1 MRTFS
6 TRIILFMLIA
16 FNGLFAAVSPDFP
29 IAGWAVSGNTT
40 GGAGYGEVTVD
51 NTSDLKSYA
60 KAGNKV
66 IYVKPG
72 TYAGQ
77 IDVGSNVTLYGYP
90 GAIITQPHGQSAIKV
105 SGVSNVIIRNF
116 IVKGIGAVD
125 IDANDCVQINSG
137 ASKIWID
144 HLDVYDGQDGN
155 LDVVNASDYVTISW
169 TKFSY
174 TSASSDHQ
182 YSNLIGNSDSK
193 TTDEGHLRVTMH
205 HNWWADG
212 VKERMPRVRFGRV
225 HVANNLFD
233 SKTSS
238 TCVRAGYKADLRV
251 ENNVFIGVKKPIDL
265 YEGDYTAVSVSGNY
279 FEGTSGNTSGNKTAF
294 TPSYNMPLTDV
305 SNQTK
310 AYALRDSIRN
320 FAGATL
326 PAPGT
331 VYSSSSVTPSSSS
344 SLPPSSS
351 SVFSSSSSLPE
362 SSSSSTIP
370 ASSSSVDVSAPAV
383 LEKHG
388 SGSSNQTVAAGESI
402 ASFYYTWINAS
413 GVTVEG
419 LPAGV
424 SYVLD
429 EEKKNVYFEGTVESS
444 TPAGDYT
451 FTVTTV
457 GNPITNAVKS
467 GTIKVTSTTS
477 IESSYFKSSGFQ
489 ITPKIIQSE
498 ASITFNLKKQG
509 LVSLSIIDLSGR
521 EVFSKKWN
529 ASTGMNQ
536 MIVNSSSIT
545 AGVYYVQLKTPAS
558 ESIQKI
564 VIR

>member
-1 MRTFS
+1 MRTFDK
-6 TRIILFMLIA
+6 RIVILMLIA

-29 IAGWAVSGNTT
+29 MAGWAVSGNTT
-40 GGAGYGEVTVD
+40 GGAGYGEVTVS
-51 NTSDLKSYA
+51 NVSDLKSYA

-66 IYVKPG
+66 IYVKAG

-90 GAIITQPHGQSAIKV
+90 GAIITQPNGQSAIKI

-125 IDANDCVQINSG
+125 IDANDCVQINSS
-137 ASKIWID
+137 ATKIWID
-144 HLDVYDGQDGN
+144 HLDIYDGQDGN
-155 LDVVNASDYVTISW
+155 LDIVNASDYVTISW

-182 YSNLIGNSDSK
+182 FSNLIGNSDSK
-193 TTDEGHLRVTMH
+193 TTDSGHLRVTLH

-225 HVANNLFD
+225 HVANNLFET
-233 SKTSS
+233 KTSS
-238 TCVRAGYKADLRV
+238 SCVRAGYKADLRV

-279 FEGTSGNTSGNKTAF
+279 FEGTTGNTSGNKTAF
-294 TPSYNMPLTDV
+294 TPSYSMPLTDV
-305 SNQTK
+305 SNKAK
-310 AYALRDSIRN
+310 AYALRDSIKN

-331 VYSSSSVTPSSSS
+331 VYSSSSVIPSSSSFVSSSS

-351 SVFSSSSSLPE
+351 SVISSSSSAIV
-362 SSSSSTIP
+362 SSSSIEVTEAAI
-370 ASSSSVDVSAPAV
+370 

-388 SGSSNQTVAAGESI
+388 SGSSNQTVVAGESI
-402 ASFYYTWINAS
+402 ASFYYTWVNAF

-419 LPAGV
+419 LPLGV

-429 EEKKNVYFEGTVESS
+429 EEKKNVYIEGTVESS

-477 IESSYFKSSGFQ
+477 IESSYFKTSGFQ

-536 MIVNSSSIT
+536 MIVNSSSFT

>member
-155 LDVVNASDYVTISW
+155 LDIVNASDYVTISW

-182 YSNLIGNSDSK
+182 FSNLIGNSDSK
-193 TTDEGHLRVTMH
+193 TTDSGHLRVTLH

-225 HVANNLFD
+225 HVANNLFET
-233 SKTSS
+233 KTSS
-238 TCVRAGYKADLRV
+238 SCVRAGYKADLRV

-279 FEGTSGNTSGNKTAF
+279 FEGTTGNTSGNKTAF
-294 TPSYNMPLTDV
+294 TPSYSMPLTDV
-305 SNQTK
+305 SNKAK
-310 AYALRDSIRN
+310 AYALRDSIKN

-344 SLPPSSS
+344 FVS
-351 SVFSSSSSLPE
+351 
-362 SSSSSTIP
+362 
-370 ASSSSVDVSAPAV
+370 SSSSVDVSAPAV

>member
-1 MRTFS
+1 
-6 TRIILFMLIA
+6 
-16 FNGLFAAVSPDFP
+16 
-29 IAGWAVSGNTT
+29 
-40 GGAGYGEVTVD
+40 
-51 NTSDLKSYA
+51 
-60 KAGNKV
+60 
-66 IYVKPG
+66 
-72 TYAGQ
+72 
-77 IDVGSNVTLYGYP
+77 
-90 GAIITQPHGQSAIKV
+90 
-105 SGVSNVIIRNF
+105 
-116 IVKGIGAVD
+116 
-125 IDANDCVQINSG
+125 
-137 ASKIWID
+137 
-144 HLDVYDGQDGN
+144 
-155 LDVVNASDYVTISW
+155 
-169 TKFSY
+169 
-174 TSASSDHQ
+174 
-182 YSNLIGNSDSK
+182 
-193 TTDEGHLRVTMH
+193 
-205 HNWWADG
+205 
-212 VKERMPRVRFGRV
+212 
-225 HVANNLFD
+225 
-233 SKTSS
+233 
-238 TCVRAGYKADLRV
+238 AGYKADLRV

-279 FEGTSGNTSGNKTAF
+279 FEGTTGNTSGNKTAF

-331 VYSSSSVTPSSSS
+331 VYSSSSVIPSSSS

>member
-1 MRTFS
+1 MRTFNK
-6 TRIILFMLIA
+6 RIVILMLIA

-40 GGAGYGEVTVD
+40 GGAGYGEVTVS
-51 NTSDLKSYA
+51 NVTDLKSYA

-66 IYVKPG
+66 IYVKAG

-90 GAIITQPHGQSAIKV
+90 GAIITQPNGQSAIKI

-125 IDANDCVQINSG
+125 IDANDCVQINSS
-137 ASKIWID
+137 ATKIWID
-144 HLDVYDGQDGN
+144 HLDIYDGQDGN
-155 LDVVNASDYVTISW
+155 LDIVNASDYVTISW

-182 YSNLIGNSDSK
+182 FSNLIGNSDSK
-193 TTDEGHLRVTMH
+193 TTDSEHLRVTLH

-233 SKTSS
+233 TKTSS
-238 TCVRAGYKADLRV
+238 SCVRAGIKADLRI
-251 ENNVFIGVKKPIDL
+251 ENNVFIGVKKPVDL
-265 YEGDYTAVSVSGNY
+265 YEGNYTAVSVSGNY
-279 FEGTSGNTSGNKTAF
+279 FEGTTGNTLGDKTAF
-294 TPSYNMPLTDV
+294 SPPYSMGLTDV

-310 AYALRDSIRN
+310 AYALRDSIKN

-326 PAPGT
+326 PAPGA
-331 VYSSSSVTPSSSS
+331 VYSSSSVIPSSSSIVSSSS
-344 SLPPSSS
+344 SLIPSSS
-351 SVFSSSSSLPE
+351 SVISSSSSVIV
-362 SSSSSTIP
+362 SSSSINVTEAAI
-370 ASSSSVDVSAPAV
+370 

-388 SGSSNQTVAAGESI
+388 SGSSNQTVAAGEPI
-402 ASFYYTWINAS
+402 ASFYFTWINAS

-419 LPAGV
+419 LPSGI

-429 EEKKNVYFEGTVESS
+429 EEKHNVYIEGTVESNVS
-444 TPAGDYT
+444 AGDYP

-457 GNPITNAVKS
+457 GNSISNTTKS
-467 GTIKVTSTTS
+467 GNIKVTSTTS
-477 IESSYFKSSGFQ
+477 IGSSRLMVSDFRIS
-489 ITPKIIQSE
+489 PAVIQSE
-498 ASITFNLKKQG
+498 ARISFILKKQE
-509 LVSLSIIDLSGR
+509 LVTISIIDLSGR
-521 EVFSKKWN
+521 DVLSKTWN
-529 ASTGMNQ
+529 AKAGQNEM
-536 MIVNSSSIT
+536 VVASSFLR
-545 AGVYYVQLKTPAS
+545 AGIYYVQLKTNS
-558 ESIQKI
+558 MQRIQKI
-564 VIR
+564 CIR

>member
-1 MRTFS
+1 
-6 TRIILFMLIA
+6 MLIA

-144 HLDVYDGQDGN
+144 HLDIYDGQDGN
-155 LDVVNASDYVTISW
+155 LDIVNASDYVTISW

-182 YSNLIGNSDSK
+182 FSNLIGNSDSK
-193 TTDEGHLRVTMH
+193 TTDSGHLRVTLH

-225 HVANNLFD
+225 HVANNLFET
-233 SKTSS
+233 KTSS
-238 TCVRAGYKADLRV
+238 SCVRAGYKADLRV

-279 FEGTSGNTSGNKTAF
+279 FEGTTGNTSGNKTAF
-294 TPSYNMPLTDV
+294 TPSYSMPLTDV
-305 SNQTK
+305 SNKAK

-331 VYSSSSVTPSSSS
+331 VYSSSSVTSS
-344 SLPPSSS
+344 
-351 SVFSSSSSLPE
+351 
-362 SSSSSTIP
+362 
-370 ASSSSVDVSAPAV
+370 SSSSVDVSAPAV

-388 SGSSNQTVAAGESI
+388 SGSSNQTVVAGESI
-402 ASFYYTWINAS
+402 ASFYYTWVNAS

-536 MIVNSSSIT
+536 MIVNSSSFT

>member
-1 MRTFS
+1 
-6 TRIILFMLIA
+6 
-16 FNGLFAAVSPDFP
+16 
-29 IAGWAVSGNTT
+29 
-40 GGAGYGEVTVD
+40 
-51 NTSDLKSYA
+51 
-60 KAGNKV
+60 
-66 IYVKPG
+66 
-72 TYAGQ
+72 
-77 IDVGSNVTLYGYP
+77 
-90 GAIITQPHGQSAIKV
+90 
-105 SGVSNVIIRNF
+105 
-116 IVKGIGAVD
+116 
-125 IDANDCVQINSG
+125 
-137 ASKIWID
+137 
-144 HLDVYDGQDGN
+144 
-155 LDVVNASDYVTISW
+155 
-169 TKFSY
+169 
-174 TSASSDHQ
+174 
-182 YSNLIGNSDSK
+182 
-193 TTDEGHLRVTMH
+193 
-205 HNWWADG
+205 
-212 VKERMPRVRFGRV
+212 
-225 HVANNLFD
+225 
-233 SKTSS
+233 
-238 TCVRAGYKADLRV
+238 
-251 ENNVFIGVKKPIDL
+251 
-265 YEGDYTAVSVSGNY
+265 
-279 FEGTSGNTSGNKTAF
+279 
-294 TPSYNMPLTDV
+294 
-305 SNQTK
+305 
-310 AYALRDSIRN
+310 
-320 FAGATL
+320 
-326 PAPGT
+326 
-331 VYSSSSVTPSSSS
+331 
-344 SLPPSSS
+344 
-351 SVFSSSSSLPE
+351 
-362 SSSSSTIP
+362 
-370 ASSSSVDVSAPAV
+370 VDVSAPAV